1 MHLDVIP
8 QLLLVTG
15 VIFLILLVVLNKTLY
30 RPLLNFME
38 NRDKSIKRDLE
49 NTGKNSSD
57 ILAYQEEANKIIL
70 DAKME
75 ASKIKEG
82 VIGTVK
88 EEASKKIEESKAS
101 IEKEYE
107 KFLDELRA
115 QKTELKSAL
124 IANMPAFD
132 EGIKSKLS
140 QI

>member
-15 VIFLILLVVLNKTLY
+15 VIFLILLVVLNKILY

-49 NTGKNSSD
+49 STGKNSND
-57 ILAYQEEANKIIL
+57 TLAYQKEAQKIIL

-75 ASKIKEG
+75 AGKIKEG
-82 VIGTVK
+82 VIAIVK
-88 EEASKKIEESKAS
+88 EEVSKKIEQSKVS
-101 IEKEYE
+101 IEEEYE
-107 KFLDELRA
+107 KFLNELRT
-115 QKTELKSAL
+115 QKTELKSTL
-124 IANMPAFD
+124 ITNLPAFD